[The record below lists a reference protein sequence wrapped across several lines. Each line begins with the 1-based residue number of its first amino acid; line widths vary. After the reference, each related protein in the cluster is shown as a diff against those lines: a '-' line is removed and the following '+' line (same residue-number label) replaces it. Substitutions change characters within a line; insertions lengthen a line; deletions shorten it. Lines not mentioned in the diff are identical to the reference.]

1 MDLENLL
8 PLLFAALYIISRFLK
23 SKPKQGAPNRP
34 TQQQQGQQSN
44 IPPTKKKAFS
54 FEDILKEFEKN
65 LAGEQMEEEK
75 PLPVEEM
82 HFDRPKPAPVVIEER
97 KSPYRSYEGMGYE
110 DADMP
115 TKPEKKEEFERSEK
129 YQLKETELS
138 DFVEMLRDPNGAKN
152 AIVLSEII
160 NRKYF

>member
-8 PLLFAALYIISRFLK
+8 PLLFAAIYIISRFLK
-23 SKPKQGAPNRP
+23 SKPKQNAPNRP
-34 TQQQQGQQSN
+34 AQRQQGGQTAAS
-44 IPPTKKKAFS
+44 PTRKKAFS

-65 LAGEQMEEEK
+65 LAGEQYEEEK

-82 HFDRPKPAPVVIEER
+82 HFERSKPAPVVVEEK
-97 KSPYRSYEGMGYE
+97 KSPYHSYEGMSYE
-110 DADMP
+110 DEE
-115 TKPEKKEEFERSEK
+115 KPVLVEKEKEFERNEK
-129 YQLKETELS
+129 YQMKETELS
-138 DFVEMLRDPNGAKN
+138 DFVQMLRDPNGAKN